1 MRANPMSGEKQAGP
15 LPMLGR
21 VKSKAWEAK
30 SKWVDDIARAIV
42 IVTVC
47 GFNMLIAEA
56 RCDVEIWFRSSKSR
70 LAIGADQGVVP
81 EH

>member
-1 MRANPMSGEKQAGP
+1 MSGEKQAGP

-21 VKSKAWEAK
+21 VKSKAGDAK
-30 SKWVDDIARAIV
+30 SKWVDDNARAIV
-42 IVTVC
+42 IATVGC
-47 GFNMLIAEA
+47 FNMLIGEA
-56 RCDVEIWFRSSKSR
+56 RCDIQIWFRSSKSR

>member
-1 MRANPMSGEKQAGP
+1 MSGEKQAGP

-21 VKSKAWEAK
+21 VKSKAGEAK
-30 SKWVDDIARAIV
+30 SKWVDDNARAIV
-42 IVTVC
+42 NARVSC
-47 GFNMLIAEA
+47 FNMLIGEA
-56 RCDVEIWFRSSKSR
+56 RCDVEIWFRLSKSR

>member
-1 MRANPMSGEKQAGP
+1 MSGEKQAGP

-21 VKSKAWEAK
+21 VKSKAK
-30 SKWVDDIARAIV
+30 SKWVDDNARAIV
-42 IVTVC
+42 IATVGC
-47 GFNMLIAEA
+47 FNMLIAEA
-56 RCDVEIWFRSSKSR
+56 RCDVQIWFRLSKSR